1 VFRDTTFAARS
12 LWKDRG
18 FSVTAILTLAVCV
31 GANIAIFTIVNSVL
45 LKPLPLAEP
54 DRIVFISNQYP
65 GAGVAEIYS
74 VGIPDYLQR
83 RQMNMFA
90 EDALFRSE
98 MQTVDVNGTA
108 ERMEAMKVTPSIFP
122 LLRVSPVIGRPFE
135 EADGEMGNDR
145 KVILSYGLWQ
155 DLFGGKQDVIG
166 KDIRINGRATT
177 IVGVMSRDF
186 AFSDQK
192 ARLWLPYA
200 FTDQQKSD
208 EGRHS
213 NSSSEVARLKPGETI
228 PQAQS
233 QIDAMNA
240 ANLERFPNMKQFLI
254 NAGFHT
260 QVRFFQDVL
269 VRDIKSVLY
278 LLWAGAAFVLL
289 IGGVNIAN
297 LALARSSIRRK
308 EIATKLA
315 VGGSRGQ
322 VARSLLIES
331 VMLALTGGTGGLL
344 LAAVVLRLLP
354 RIGLDEIPRASE
366 IHIGPAVVLFALG
379 LSLVA
384 GILIGLVPMAQLSR
398 IKLSTVLREETRSG
412 TAGRGS
418 RLIRRAL
425 VVAQVGLACVLL
437 IGAGLLLA
445 SFRNLLGVDPGFKSE
460 GVVTISIALPEIK
473 YPAEK
478 LQPFMNQTLEQIRSI
493 PGVRFAGTTT
503 SIPFGGRFNKNAILA
518 EGHQMANGE
527 SIIAPLA
534 VTVSPGYFEA
544 MGTPLKRGRYF
555 NEHDSSKAQPV
566 VIIDERLAEKFWPG
580 MDPIGKRLHD
590 LSDGPDPSQITPK
603 TRFWTVVGVVA
614 NVHLAELS
622 GDGQPVGAYYFSL
635 DQDPDSRATL
645 AIKTSS
651 DPAALAKTLRAE
663 MTKIDRDIPLF
674 DVRTMD
680 ERTQLS
686 LTQRRAAMIL
696 GLTFAGIALFL
707 SAIGIYGVLTYLVTQ
722 RMREIGI
729 RVALGSSAAS
739 VFKLVI
745 TEGMLLV
752 VIGLVLGLAGA
763 AGMQTYIAT
772 QIFGVRA
779 MEPSVISLV
788 IAGLAAVALLACV
801 LPARRATRVDPVSVL
816 NA

>member
-1 VFRDTTFAARS
+1 VFRDITFAARS
-12 LWKDRG
+12 IWKDRG

-65 GAGVAEIYS
+65 GAGVPEIYS

-83 RQMNMFA
+83 RQMKMFA
-90 EDALFRSE
+90 ENALFRSE
-98 MQTVDVNGTA
+98 QQTVGVNGTA
-108 ERMEAMKVTPSIFP
+108 ERMDAMKVTPSIFP
-122 LLRVSPVIGRPFE
+122 LLRVSPAIGHPFE
-135 EADGEMGNDR
+135 EADGEIGNDR

-155 DLFGGKQDVIG
+155 DLYGGKQDIIG
-166 KDIRINGRATT
+166 KDLRINGLPMT
-177 IVGVMSRDF
+177 IVGVMPRGF
-186 AFSDQK
+186 VFSDEK

-200 FTDQQKSD
+200 FNDRQKSD
-208 EGRHS
+208 DARHS
-213 NSSSEVARLKPGETI
+213 NYSSEVARLKPGATI
-228 PQAQS
+228 QQAQA
-233 QIDAMNA
+233 QVDAMNA
-240 ANLERFPNMKQFLI
+240 ANLERFPNFKQFLI

-297 LALARSSIRRK
+297 LALARSSVRRK

-331 VMLALTGGTGGLL
+331 VMLALTGGAGGLL
-344 LAAVVLRLLP
+344 LAAVILRLLP
-354 RIGLDEIPRASE
+354 RIGLNEIPRASE
-366 IHIGPAVVLFALG
+366 IQIGPAVVLFALG
-379 LSLVA
+379 LSLIA
-384 GILIGLVPMAQLSR
+384 GILIGLVPMAHLSR
-398 IKLSTVLREETRSG
+398 IKLSTVLREETRTG

-425 VVAQVGLACVLL
+425 VVAQIGLACVLL

-460 GVVTISIALPEIK
+460 GVVTISIALPELK
-473 YPAEK
+473 YPPEK
-478 LQPFMNQTLEQIRSI
+478 LQPFMNRTLEEIHSI
-493 PGVRFAGTTT
+493 PGVRFAGATT
-503 SIPFGGRFNKNAILA
+503 SIPFGGRFNKNAIVA
-518 EGHQMANGE
+518 EGHQMSPGE

-534 VTVSPGYFEA
+534 ITVSPGYFEA

-555 NEHDSSKAQPV
+555 NEHDSSNAQAV
-566 VIIDERLAEKFWPG
+566 VIIDERLAQKFWPG

-590 LSDGPDPSQITPK
+590 LSDGPDPSQVTPK
-603 TRFWTVVGVVA
+603 TRFWTVIGVVA
-614 NVHLAELS
+614 DVRLADLS

-635 DQDPDSRATL
+635 DQSPESSFTL
-645 AIKTSS
+645 VIKTTT
-651 DPAALAKTLRAE
+651 DPAALTKALRSE
-663 MTKIDRDIPLF
+663 MTKIDGDIPLF
-674 DVRTMD
+674 DIRTME

-686 LTQRRAAMIL
+686 LTQRRAAMTL
-696 GLTFAGIALFL
+696 GLAFAGIALFL

-722 RMREIGI
+722 RTREIGI
-729 RVALGSSAAS
+729 RMALGSSAGS

-745 TEGMLLV
+745 LEGMLLV
-752 VIGLVLGLAGA
+752 AIGLGLGLAGA
-763 AGMQTYIAT
+763 AGMRTFIAS

-788 IAGLAAVALLACV
+788 IAGLAAVALFACT